1 MKNFF
6 PRLISGIIYAAI
18 IVAGTTWHPYSLIGL
33 MALFCALCLIEFCK
47 ITQLK
52 DRLYQG
58 MILVGFGI
66 VFFLFARD
74 FLSVSDALYENG
86 TFPFFLNTMA
96 FAGPV
101 LFLFSILLIFFSPQ
115 ELNNDF
121 SKATIG
127 ITYLVVPFA
136 LSLTLPS
143 FGLSLGKTT
152 MHYEVLFVFIL
163 LWISDSM
170 AYIVGSLFGKHPMAP
185 KISQAKSWEGF
196 AGGFISTIL
205 VGYAISQWSPVPLQG
220 NWLIIGIIVA
230 ITAPL
235 GDLTESKLKRTFQ
248 VKDSGH
254 LIPGHGG
261 FLDRLDSYIF
271 VVPMIYTY
279 LLLTNTL

>member
-66 VFFLFARD
+66 VFFLFTRD

-143 FGLSLGKTT
+143 FGLSFGKTT